1 MIHIQGNEKG
11 KLKKNPGLEKA
22 KAQLGTAQR
31 APVTLQVPEGRET
44 ISVQSSVD
52 VCEKNR

>member
-11 KLKKNPGLEKA
+11 KCKRTLDQRSKEKE
-22 KAQLGTAQR
+22 QLGTAQR

-44 ISVQSSVD
+44 ISV
-52 VCEKNR
+52 

>member
-1 MIHIQGNEKG
+1 MIHIQGNVKG
-11 KLKKNPGLEKA
+11 KLKKNPGPEKA

-44 ISVQSSVD
+44 ISV
-52 VCEKNR
+52 